1 MPLQASEQK
10 GFSVRA
16 QAVES
21 CPSNAPRNAPSA
33 AVGGVLSESLEVG
46 TISDKLVTSDQ
57 WSSIVLRQMPFAWA
71 NLLSFMQLCSIALF
85 FGMPQVVSCNAALS
99 AQALD
104 NIKTLSHTESQLS
117 AIYIYIYVYIQS
129 LYNLKIKSVLFSIG
143 FGLPFFLVIP
153 LVAKALCQAIPR
165 PAGSAAKPWLQ

>member
-1 MPLQASEQK
+1 M
-10 GFSVRA
+10 
-16 QAVES
+16 
-21 CPSNAPRNAPSA
+21 
-33 AVGGVLSESLEVG
+33 
-46 TISDKLVTSDQ
+46 TSDQ

-104 NIKTLSHTESQLS
+104 NIKHSVIPSHSYQLS
-117 AIYIYIYVYIQS
+117 ISISIYIYVYIQS

-153 LVAKALCQAIPR
+153 LVAKALC
-165 PAGSAAKPWLQ
+165 